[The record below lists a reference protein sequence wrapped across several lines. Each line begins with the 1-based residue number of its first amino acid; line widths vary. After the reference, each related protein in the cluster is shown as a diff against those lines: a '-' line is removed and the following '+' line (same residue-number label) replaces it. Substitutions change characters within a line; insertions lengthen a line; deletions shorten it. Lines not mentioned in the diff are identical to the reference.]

1 MKKLKLLLV
10 ILICSLGSAYAQL
23 QGLRQVPVEEI
34 ARDRIV
40 SNLKSIEGLTE
51 AQIDKLVQIDL
62 KIDKELPFLT
72 TLFTSDKKWLERM
85 DKVGI
90 MKKTLYKDV
99 LTPEQMEEFSRLQK
113 EWKELR
119 ESNSKNKKNKPK
131 NKKLKTK

>member
-10 ILICSLGSAYAQL
+10 ILICSLGSAYAQF
-23 QGLRQVPVEEI
+23 QGATPVPVEET
-34 ARDRIV
+34 ARRNIV
-40 SNLKSIEGLTE
+40 RALKSIEGLTE

-72 TLFTSDKKWLERM
+72 TLFADDKKWLERM

-119 ESNSKNKKNKPK
+119 ESKSKNQKNKPK
-131 NKKLKTK
+131 NKKLKTE